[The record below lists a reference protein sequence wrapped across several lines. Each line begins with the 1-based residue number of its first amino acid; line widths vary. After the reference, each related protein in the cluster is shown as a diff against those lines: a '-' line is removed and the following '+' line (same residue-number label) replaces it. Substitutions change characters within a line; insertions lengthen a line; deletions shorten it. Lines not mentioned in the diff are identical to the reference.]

1 MTFNAIYL
9 TSSRWKSSPELVLS
23 WCGHPWSRTSLHVP
37 RCSKMYWAQKHKGH
51 GAGQQIFLGA
61 LQVWGYTEKS
71 RFPGSLSWRD
81 LKNPSKCTVLW
92 PDKARLSA
100 VSKKRSPTPQMH
112 TEAVFWEA
120 DQYAGEFRTDLLFNT
135 TAEDI
140 PPDSLISPKLWNT
153 EDYSIPS
160 TGWCNVPDTPGTQ
173 EESGS
178 PTSS

>member
-1 MTFNAIYL
+1 M
-9 TSSRWKSSPELVLS
+9 EELS
-23 WCGHPWSRTSLHVP
+23 WARAKLMWPSVEQDVTPRPQVFQDVLGPKTQGTWSRTANLSGGIASLGIHWKISFP
-37 RCSKMYWAQKHKGH
+37 RLIILKRPQKPLKMHSA
-51 GAGQQIFLGA
+51 
-61 LQVWGYTEKS
+61 VT
-71 RFPGSLSWRD
+71 
-81 LKNPSKCTVLW
+81 
-92 PDKARLSA
+92 DKAGLPA

-160 TGWCNVPDTPGTQ
+160 TGWCNAPDTPGTQ